1 MRTPTKIKKIWKWLL
16 EVQQITSEIQ
26 SKQMFGKL

>member
-26 SKQMFGKL
+26 NKQMFGKL

>member
-16 EVQQITSEIQ
+16 EVQQIASEIQ
-26 SKQMFGKL
+26 SKQIFGKL

>member
-1 MRTPTKIKKIWKWLL
+1 MRTPAKIKKIWKWLL
-16 EVQQITSEIQ
+16 EVQQIISEIQ